1 MTGTELRV
9 TPRPQYIVAGLAVA
23 SLLILAPQ
31 AGSGGYLSPALMVVG
46 TALGIVLYHAAFGFT
61 AAYRRWFVHGDR
73 RGVRA
78 QLIMLAAATLLFAPT
93 LGGGEIFGHA
103 ANGIYAPL
111 GLRLL
116 IGAFLFGIGMQ
127 LGGGCGSGTLFTA
140 GGGSLRMVVTLVF
153 FCAGSLW
160 ATLDMAFWESL
171 PAWRPVS
178 LMKEFGWLPAAA
190 GQLCFIGLLYWWL
203 RQRRGEPVTAP
214 KGRQNPFHTLLAGP
228 WPLIAGA
235 LLLAALNWLT
245 LALAGHPWT
254 VTWGFAIWGAKTAA
268 LLGWDP
274 ATSVFWSGDYTRY
287 LLEQG
292 VLTDHSS
299 IMDIGILI
307 GAMLAAALA
316 GQFRPTL
323 RIPPRS
329 LAAAIIGGLMLGY
342 GARVGFGCNIG
353 AFFSGVASMSLHGW
367 GWILA
372 ALAGCRV
379 GIWLRPL
386 FGLAN

>member
-1 MTGTELRV
+1 MTDTAPAA
-9 TPRPQYIVAGLAVA
+9 TPKPQYLIVGVAIAALA
-23 SLLILAPQ
+23 ILAPQ
-31 AGSGGYLSPALMVVG
+31 AGYGGYLSPALMIVG
-46 TALGIVLYHAAFGFT
+46 AALGIVLYHAAFGFT

-93 LGGGEIFGHA
+93 LGAGEIFGHA
-103 ANGIYAPL
+103 ANGIYAPI

-116 IGAFLFGIGMQ
+116 IGAFLFGVGMQ

-140 GGGSLRMVVTLVF
+140 GGGSLRMVITLVF

-160 ATLDMAFWESL
+160 ATLDMTFWQGL
-171 PAWRPVS
+171 PAWRSVS
-178 LMKEFGWLPAAA
+178 LMQEFGWMTAAG
-190 GQLCFIGLLYWWL
+190 GQLCFIGLLYWSL
-203 RQRRGEPVTAP
+203 RQGRGEPVITT
-214 KGRQNPFHTLLAGP
+214 GSRGNLLHTLLTGP
-228 WPLIAGA
+228 WPMIAGA
-235 LLLAALNWLT
+235 LLLAGLNWLT

-254 VTWGFAIWGAKTAA
+254 VTWGFAIWGAKSAA

-274 ATSVFWSGDYTRY
+274 ATSVFWSGDYTRRV
-287 LLEQG
+287 LDQG
-292 VLTDHSS
+292 ILTDHAS
-299 IMDIGILI
+299 IMDIGILT
-307 GAMLAAALA
+307 GAMTAAALA

-323 RIPPRS
+323 RIPARS
-329 LAAAIIGGLMLGY
+329 LAAAILGGLMLGY

-367 GWILA
+367 VWILA
-372 ALAGCRV
+372 ALAGCWT
-379 GIWLRPL
+379 GIRLRPW